1 MQSRVFLFK
10 LNSAKLLASIQ
21 QHNQV
26 PAMNVYFGTVARAAP
41 VSEGGSLFKL
51 DWERKSIIR
60 EVPNVPV
67 EPSLYHDPNA
77 RGNVR
82 GVRGIRICND
92 EIFAADYHTLNVF
105 DRDLNLKRRITH
117 GLMVGLH
124 ETQIVGSSIWVTS
137 TTLDAALKYRL
148 DDGSMEESYWPR
160 EMPEFQEALD
170 LEPLPIDKSIDNRLN
185 YLEQKTF
192 RGSSHL
198 HLNAVCEFRGEVYA
212 LFHSKCCVANLT
224 RGTIVIQDEK
234 LKHAHNLMMEEPGV
248 VYINDT
254 HRTVVREY
262 DLETGQQIRAI
273 DIKKMRG
280 IKSLLLKSAARAIKE
295 MGVTF
300 FGSKRKATA
309 KPLYLRGLSIT
320 DDFIFA
326 GFSPATIVRI
336 DKASGELVDYYFH
349 STDMRVCIHGLTC
362 G

>member
-1 MQSRVFLFK
+1 MH
-10 LNSAKLLASIQ
+10 I
-21 QHNQV
+21 
-26 PAMNVYFGTVARAAP
+26 YFGTVARAAP

-51 DWERKSIIR
+51 DWETKSIIR

-82 GVRGIRICND
+82 GCRGIRIVG
-92 EIFAADYHTLNVF
+92 EQVIAADYHTLNFF
-105 DRDLNLKRRITH
+105 DRDLNLQRKMTH

-124 ETQIVGSSIWVTS
+124 ETHVSGASIWVTS

-148 DDGSMEESYWPR
+148 EDGELEASYWPR
-160 EMPEFQEALD
+160 EMPEFQRELD
-170 LEPLPIDKSIDNRLN
+170 LEPLAIDKTVDNRLN
-185 YLEQKTF
+185 YLEQSTF
-192 RGSSHL
+192 RGPSHL

-212 LFHSKCCVANLT
+212 LFHSRCVVANLSK
-224 RGTIVIQDEK
+224 GTIVIQDEK
-234 LKHAHNLMMEEPGV
+234 LKHAHNLIMEEPGV

-254 HRTVVREY
+254 HRTVVRQY
-262 DLETGQQIRAI
+262 DLASGQQIRAI

-280 IKSLLLKSAARAIKE
+280 IKSLLIKSAAHAIRE
-295 MGVTF
+295 MGVSF

-309 KPLYLRGLSIT
+309 KPLYLRGLAIHG
-320 DDFIFA
+320 DYIFA
-326 GFSPATIVRI
+326 GFSPATIVCI
-336 DKASGELVDYYFH
+336 DKSSGQLVGYYFH